1 MSLAHIPRQHSLHPQ
16 RRDQCRIGSV
26 NKAFEGQTVPTQPTK
41 EGRLCICV
49 FWREVVMRVTRG
61 SRGVE
66 ELNDPAAVVP
76 LQIRDPRSKG
86 PTSWREVLCVS
97 GCVEQRAEVKG
108 GLMGVQQIIQASCNT
123 HGP

>member
-1 MSLAHIPRQHSLHPQ
+1 MIR
-16 RRDQCRIGSV
+16 SV
-26 NKAFEGQTVPTQPTK
+26 NKAFEGQTVSTQSTM

-49 FWREVVMRVTRG
+49 FWREVVTRVTRG

-76 LQIRDPRSKG
+76 LQIRDPRSNG
-86 PTSWREVLCVS
+86 PTSWREVLCIG
-97 GCVEQRAEVKG
+97 GCVEQGGEVNG